1 MIIFWFAKAKEH
13 SKKPN
18 KLNITHIAQTD
29 PAEPCYFDKLLPF
42 RNAFFQPSLT
52 QRFDDQIF
60 KKIRHS
66 FGKITM
72 NNQME
77 YMLHQQEVPAT
88 TPTVFSAIQEL
99 TDQAKHLALQHDFA
113 GLKNCMNR
121 VQRIYKSGNTA
132 VKNAVEN
139 IFIFAFSS
147 ILPHCNQVE
156 WRLVQSCMPTELYT
170 VYVRQVTKAG
180 C

>member
-1 MIIFWFAKAKEH
+1 
-13 SKKPN
+13 
-18 KLNITHIAQTD
+18 Q
-29 PAEPCYFDKLLPF
+29 
-42 RNAFFQPSLT
+42 Q
-52 QRFDDQIF
+52 Q
-60 KKIRHS
+60 
-66 FGKITM
+66 
-72 NNQME
+72 
-77 YMLHQQEVPAT
+77 YMLPQQEIRSNTLPA
-88 TPTVFSAIQEL
+88 VFRAIQEL
-99 TDQAKHLALQHDFA
+99 TDQAKHLALEHDFA

-121 VQRIYKSGNTA
+121 VQKIYRSGNAA

-170 VYVRQVTKAG
+170 IYVRQVTRAG

>member
-1 MIIFWFAKAKEH
+1 MLQQQKA
-13 SKKPN
+13 PN
-18 KLNITHIAQTD
+18 TL
-29 PAEPCYFDKLLPF
+29 PA
-42 RNAFFQPSLT
+42 
-52 QRFDDQIF
+52 
-60 KKIRHS
+60 
-66 FGKITM
+66 
-72 NNQME
+72 
-77 YMLHQQEVPAT
+77 
-88 TPTVFSAIQEL
+88 VFSAIQEL

-113 GLKNCMNR
+113 GLKNCMSR
-121 VQRIYKSGNTA
+121 VQRIYRGGNAA

-170 VYVRQVTKAG
+170 LYIRQVTKAG